1 MQYHD
6 LSQNGTSAYAQSIP
20 AGAGL
25 GFHSVSWAMSRTHH
39 GYCHWCWRWAE
50 VSYDS
55 LYLHAPLCRQ
65 CSGRPL
71 ATHDHGYCYWCWRW
85 AEVWYSGMSVFNMPL
100 CNSCARRH
108 LHGLGPPWYPNHV
121 QRCELL
127 TRRVFH
133 WQARG
138 HTDVLRHVGG
148 GVWREG
154 GSPDNI
160 SSPCCVL
167 LLKIRVH
174 HCDADSRRV

>member
-1 MQYHD
+1 MGVSFHHQRQHEAHLQYHD
-6 LSQNGTSAYAQSIP
+6 LSQNGTSAYALWIP

-127 TRRVFH
+127 IRRVFH
-133 WQARG
+133 RQANGTRYLLPDALCVRIAG
-138 HTDVLRHVGG
+138 FMADP
-148 GVWREG
+148 WR
-154 GSPDNI
+154 P
-160 SSPCCVL
+160 
-167 LLKIRVH
+167 
-174 HCDADSRRV
+174 